1 MARARERARGSEAP
15 PPAARA
21 SGTARARAK
30 APHQRAGRVVR
41 LVALAALLSAMAGD
55 SFAQPPLRLDAWP
68 GEALVVRGPL
78 PDEIELPWGPTQ
90 GDLARA
96 LQTAHAMSVEEAAG
110 QVIVALFRG
119 QDPASVEALVRT
131 YHLGGVAFGGGNV
144 GSAAQTLEMT
154 SAAQR
159 GGDGRDWPVIV
170 ATDQEGGSVA
180 RLNGIIPPLPAFLV
194 AGATRDKA
202 VVEAAYR
209 GEGADMLALGFN
221 MDFAPVADLTVG
233 LADPVIRAR
242 SAGDDPAD
250 VSATVVAASDGLL
263 AAGVL
268 PAVKHFPGH
277 GGVTVD
283 SHLGLPIQG
292 APPEVLESYDLIP
305 FRASV
310 DAGVPV
316 VMMSH
321 VAVAAWG
328 GAPSTL
334 DPLAYAYLRDEVGFR
349 GVVITDSLSMGA
361 VKNAGEGGPTV
372 AALNAG
378 ADIVLMPA
386 STAQAHAEIMAAVGS
401 GLLSRQR
408 LDVAAARGIALMRWQ
423 AELPRGDTEGDYVRA
438 LNAAGIVV
446 SSPLCGGPLV
456 GPTVTIS
463 GGWPDERAA
472 LAAALAARGVGV
484 GSGTTIRLLGSAGG
498 SGVADVVVAMDG
510 PWGLPS
516 SRATTYVGLFGRGA
530 ESLAALAD
538 ILTGSVAPAGRWPVA
553 LPGLSGT
560 ECGAG

>member
-1 MARARERARGSEAP
+1 
-15 PPAARA
+15 
-21 SGTARARAK
+21 
-30 APHQRAGRVVR
+30 
-41 LVALAALLSAMAGD
+41 MAGD
-55 SFAQPPLRLDAWP
+55 TFVDPPLRLDAWP
-68 GEALVVRGPL
+68 GEPLVVRGPL
-78 PDEIELPWGPTQ
+78 PDEIVLSWGPTQ

-96 LQTAHAMSVEEAAG
+96 IRTAHAMSVDEAAG
-110 QVIVALFRG
+110 QVIVALFSG
-119 QDPASVEALVRT
+119 QDPASVEDLVRT

-144 GSAAQTLEMT
+144 GSAALTQEMT
-154 SAAQR
+154 AAAQR
-159 GGDGRDWPVIV
+159 GGEGRDWPVIV

-180 RLNGIIPPLPAFLV
+180 RLNAIIPPLPAFLV

-202 VVEAAYR
+202 VVGAAFR

-233 LADPVIRAR
+233 LADPIIRAR

-250 VSATVVAASDGLL
+250 VSATVVAASNGLL

-283 SHLGLPIQG
+283 SHLGLPIQDA
-292 APPEVLESYDLIP
+292 APEALESYDLIP
-305 FRASV
+305 FRAAV

-321 VAVAAWG
+321 VAVTAWG
-328 GAPSTL
+328 GTPTTL
-334 DPLAYAYLRDEVGFR
+334 NPAAYAYLRDEVGFR
-349 GVVITDSLSMGA
+349 GVVITDSLSMAA
-361 VKNAGEGGPTV
+361 VRNSGEGGPTV

-386 STAQAHAEIMAAVGS
+386 STAQAHAEIVAAVES

-408 LDVAAARGIALMRWQ
+408 LDEAAARGIALMRWQ
-423 AELPRGDTEGDYVRA
+423 AALPRGDTEGDFVHA
-438 LNAAGIVV
+438 LGVAGTVV

-456 GPTVTIS
+456 GSTVTIS

-472 LAAALAARGVGV
+472 LASELAARGVGV
-484 GSGTTIRLLGSAGG
+484 GGGTTIRLLGSAGG

-510 PWGLPS
+510 PWGLPGS
-516 SRATTYVGLFGRGA
+516 QATTYVGLFGRSA
-530 ESLAALAD
+530 ESFAVLAD
-538 ILTGSVAPAGRWPVA
+538 VLTGTVQPAGRWPVA

-560 ECGAG
+560 ECSPDG